1 MPYDDVQKFSEAAVN
16 KAKLLKEHPGKY
28 FLRAVMAGFFI
39 VVAMIFSNV
48 VGNTFQSTDP
58 AWGKLLGGIVFAI
71 AVLLIVFIGAELFT
85 GNNLVMAFG
94 AYDKKVS
101 WCISR
106 WLVGK
111 GAERV
116 KKRRGNDLAAF
127 LFEIT

>member
-58 AWGKLLGGIVFAI
+58 AWGKLLGGIVFDANRNMI
-71 AVLLIVFIGAELFT
+71 KVLRSRIKYDTI
-85 GNNLVMAFG
+85 NLQ
-94 AYDKKVS
+94 KK
-101 WCISR
+101 
-106 WLVGK
+106 
-111 GAERV
+111 
-116 KKRRGNDLAAF
+116 
-127 LFEIT
+127 

>member
-71 AVLLIVFIGAELFT
+71 AVLLRFYRCR
-85 GNNLVMAFG
+85 AFHRKQSCYG
-94 AYDKKVS
+94 I
-101 WCISR
+101 WG
-106 WLVGK
+106 L
-111 GAERV
+111 
-116 KKRRGNDLAAF
+116 
-127 LFEIT
+127 